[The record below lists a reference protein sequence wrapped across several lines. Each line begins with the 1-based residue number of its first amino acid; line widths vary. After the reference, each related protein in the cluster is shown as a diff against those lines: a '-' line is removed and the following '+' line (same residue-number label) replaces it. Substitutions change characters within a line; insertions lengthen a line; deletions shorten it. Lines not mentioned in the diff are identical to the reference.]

1 MFYNL
6 LVSSSK
12 RIRFFFSLLERK
24 IPRRS
29 SGSIGKLSQR
39 IYIYKVVHSPCNPE
53 AGNPLMQPRL
63 SAAVCHDDVCH
74 PFLPPPHE
82 STVRRSSTGS
92 DFRARLITAGIIW
105 LRAPV
110 WKIQFLQLSF
120 RTFWCRRETRSA
132 CLLAGWLWGWSGGFF
147 GRWNGRGED
156 RQIGGWWRR
165 LKKAGRRSAPRG
177 NWSEEGKGRG
187 GGKEKGERIEPLVE
201 IRH

>member
-1 MFYNL
+1 
-6 LVSSSK
+6 
-12 RIRFFFSLLERK
+12 
-24 IPRRS
+24 
-29 SGSIGKLSQR
+29 
-39 IYIYKVVHSPCNPE
+39 
-53 AGNPLMQPRL
+53 MQPRL

-132 CLLAGWLWGWSGGFF
+132 CLLAGWLWGWSGGLF
-147 GRWNGRGED
+147 GRWNGRGGD

-187 GGKEKGERIEPLVE
+187 GGRRREKGLSRLLKSGIKGVAGRLDSSRLAWQLTHVISVIRNLVVGGTRLLCK
-201 IRH
+201 ILRAL

>member
-74 PFLPPPHE
+74 PFLPPPSRIH
-82 STVRRSSTGS
+82 RSSFLHRFGFS
-92 DFRARLITAGIIW
+92 SEVDHCGDHLIACTRVEDPIPPIK
-105 LRAPV
+105 LSH
-110 WKIQFLQLSF
+110 FLMPKGN
-120 RTFWCRRETRSA
+120 A
-132 CLLAGWLWGWSGGFF
+132 VCLLACWLAGCGG
-147 GRWNGRGED
+147 
-156 RQIGGWWRR
+156 
-165 LKKAGRRSAPRG
+165 
-177 NWSEEGKGRG
+177 GRG
-187 GGKEKGERIEPLVE
+187 GSSGGGMAEEKIGR
-201 IRH
+201 